1 MEKKDDIN
9 SLPEFLLNKEENSF
23 RNFLGA
29 RKETILRLGNLYKK
43 DYFEDEK
50 SEREEERA
58 IVEKRRTMYIQEF
71 GRIKKYFDI
80 KKGGN
85 VLDIGCGEGGFL
97 SLFGSNWKKYGVDIS
112 GYALE
117 VARKNGVVVDFNFED
132 NLFDLIIFRGTIQH
146 IPDPISRIEKCYY
159 WLKSEGGV
167 VFLVTPNAN
176 SIYYK
181 LFNTLPLLSD
191 KRNFFIPSDNVLK
204 QILINFGFNVVAT
217 EYPYIG
223 TPYASPIKDFF
234 NFILKIL
241 GIKKNAKVP
250 FYKNIMEIY
259 AKKE

>member
-1 MEKKDDIN
+1 M
-9 SLPEFLLNKEENSF
+9 PEFLLKKDESAF

-29 RKETILRLGNLYKK
+29 RKETILRLQDLYQR

-50 SEREEERA
+50 SSNDVERK
-58 IVEKRRTMYIQEF
+58 IVEKRREMYRQEF
-71 GRIKKYFDI
+71 EHIKKYFDI
-80 KKGGN
+80 NKGGN

-97 SLFGSNWKKYGVDIS
+97 SLFGQNWKKYGVDIS

-117 VARKNGVVVDFNFED
+117 EARKNGIIVDFDFKD

-159 WLKSEGGV
+159 WLKKGGGII
-167 VFLVTPNAN
+167 FLVTPNAN

-191 KRNFFIPSDNVLK
+191 PRNFLIPSDKVLK
-204 QILINFGFNVVAT
+204 QILNNFGYKIKGV

-223 TPYASPIKDFF
+223 TPYASPVKDLV
-234 NFILKIL
+234 NFVLKVLRIR
-241 GIKKNAKVP
+241 KNIKVP
-250 FYKNIMEIY
+250 FYKNIMEVY
-259 AKKE
+259 AQKP